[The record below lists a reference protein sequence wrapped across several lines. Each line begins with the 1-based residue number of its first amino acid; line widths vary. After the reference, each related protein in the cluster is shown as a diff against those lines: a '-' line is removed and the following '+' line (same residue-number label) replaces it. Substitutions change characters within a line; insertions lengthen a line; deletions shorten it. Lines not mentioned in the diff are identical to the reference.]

1 MHFYA
6 VVALS
11 AFLLFLVQPLIAKQI
26 LPWFGGSSA
35 VWTTCMLFFQA
46 ALLLGYAYS
55 DVTPRALGTKR
66 QPVLHIVV
74 AVLALLVLPILA
86 PESWKP
92 VGGEEPISRILL
104 LLTVTIGLPYVLLST
119 TSPLIQSY
127 FARLHPGSDPYR
139 LFALSNAASL
149 MALVAYPLVIE
160 PFVGTRTQAIGW
172 SGLFAVFV
180 LLLVSLAWR
189 VSRAEAL
196 PPLPSWERGGA
207 EGSAAMVDTS
217 RSTPHPGL
225 YEGQA
230 LPALPQGERGPTHGD
245 ADAAIAVPTQL
256 RWIAL
261 SAAGSMLLLAVSNH
275 ITQNVASVPL
285 LWILP
290 LTLYLLTFILT
301 FDGNG
306 WYKRH
311 IFAGPFFVMVI
322 GMCFLLVDKDFQFD
336 LVIQT
341 SVFCVGLFVVCM
353 VCHGE
358 LVLSKPGT
366 HNLTR
371 FYLLVSIGGALG
383 ALVVSAGAPLLF
395 STYVETPLAL
405 LVAALLFVPV
415 AQATHPFLQWV
426 AVALAIGVV
435 GTGAWFVKQEH
446 NNALEVS
453 RNFYGVLKVKSYDD
467 PKNDDY
473 LVRLVHG
480 AILHGEQYPSE
491 KWRLLPTTYY
501 TPTSGFGRAV
511 NLQRE
516 TSPKTNN
523 TQRIGMIGLG
533 VGTVAAYCREGDI
546 CRIYEIN
553 AEVERLARKHFT
565 YLADSKG
572 KVSVIL
578 GDARLSLEREAG
590 NLFNVLAIDAFSGD
604 SIPMHLITQEAV
616 HAFMGQVSGN
626 GILAYHVSNR
636 FLNLPPV
643 LAEIAAKEKLA
654 GVVVEDPA
662 QKDNTLHSS
671 STWVLLARNAD
682 ALKGIGEAGVPLA
695 KTEGAPLWTDDFNN
709 LWSVVKWNR

>member
-35 VWTTCMLFFQA
+35 VWTTCMLFFQG

-55 DVTPRALGTKR
+55 DVSPRALGPSR
-66 QPVLHIVV
+66 QPKLHI
-74 AVLALLVLPILA
+74 VLALLALVVLPIIA

-92 VGGEEPISRILL
+92 AGGEEPISRILML
-104 LLTVTIGLPYVLLST
+104 LAVTIGLPYVLLST

-127 FARLHPGSDPYR
+127 FARLNPGRDPYR

-149 MALVAYPLVIE
+149 IALVAYPVIIE
-160 PFVGTRTQAIGW
+160 PFVGTRMQAIGW
-172 SGLFAVFV
+172 SVLFAVFV
-180 LLLVSLAWR
+180 LLVASLAWR
-189 VSRAEAL
+189 ASRIDDEFAGEREVVDAE
-196 PPLPSWERGGA
+196 PLPI
-207 EGSAAMVDTS
+207 GS
-217 RSTPHPGL
+217 
-225 YEGQA
+225 
-230 LPALPQGERGPTHGD
+230 
-245 ADAAIAVPTQL
+245 QL
-256 RWIAL
+256 RWIAF

-285 LWILP
+285 LWLLP

-301 FDGNG
+301 FDGTG

-311 IFAGPFFVMVI
+311 LYAGPFFVMVI

-336 LVIQT
+336 LVVQT

-353 VCHGE
+353 MCHGE
-358 LVLSKPGT
+358 LVLSKPAPQ
-366 HNLTR
+366 HLTR

-383 ALVVSAGAPLLF
+383 ALMVSVVAPLVF
-395 STYVETPLAL
+395 STHLETAFAL
-405 LVAALLFVPV
+405 LVAALLFIPV
-415 AQATHPFLQWV
+415 AQAAHPFLQWL
-426 AVALAIGVV
+426 AVLLAIGVV
-435 GTGAWFVKQEH
+435 GTGAWFVKLEH
-446 NNALEVS
+446 NNAIEVT

-467 PKNDDY
+467 IGSENY
-473 LVRLVHG
+473 LLRLVHG
-480 AILHGEQYPSE
+480 AILHGEQYPHE
-491 KWRLLPTTYY
+491 KWRYQPTTYY

-511 NLQRE
+511 NAQRE
-516 TSPKTNN
+516 MAPRTNN
-523 TQRIGMIGLG
+523 KQRVGMIGLG
-533 VGTVAAYCREGDI
+533 VGTVGAYCREGDI

-553 AEVERLARKHFT
+553 ADVERLARKHFT
-565 YLADSKG
+565 YLADSKA
-572 KVSVIL
+572 KPDVII
-578 GDARLSLEREAG
+578 GDARLSLEREAS
-590 NLFNVLAIDAFSGD
+590 NQFNVLAVDAFSGD
-604 SIPMHLITQEAV
+604 SIPMHLITREAV
-616 HAFMGQVSGN
+616 RGFMGHVASS

-643 LAEIAAKEKLA
+643 IAEIADREKLV

-682 ALKGIGEAGVPLA
+682 ALKGIGAAGTPLERTA
-695 KTEGAPLWTDDFNN
+695 GAPLWTDDFNN
-709 LWSVVKWNR
+709 LLSVIKWKY

>member
-35 VWTTCMLFFQA
+35 VWTTCMLFFQG

-55 DVTPRALGTKR
+55 DVTPRALGAKR

-74 AVLALLVLPILA
+74 ALLALWVLPIFA

-92 VGGEEPISRILL
+92 VGGEEPISRILML
-104 LLTVTIGLPYVLLST
+104 LAVTIGLPYVLLST

-149 MALVAYPLVIE
+149 IALVAYPLAIE
-160 PFVGTRTQAIGW
+160 PFVGTRMQAIGW
-172 SGLFAVFV
+172 SVLFALFV

-189 VSRAEAL
+189 VSRTEA
-196 PPLPSWERGGA
+196 S
-207 EGSAAMVDTS
+207 
-217 RSTPHPGL
+217 
-225 YEGQA
+225 
-230 LPALPQGERGPTHGD
+230 PAVAQGDRPKDVVH
-245 ADAAIAVPTQL
+245 ANDAAKLNLSVQL

-301 FDGNG
+301 FDGTG

-358 LVLSKPGT
+358 LVLSKPAPQT
-366 HNLTR
+366 LTR

-383 ALVVSAGAPLLF
+383 ALVVSVGAPLLF

-405 LVAALLFVPV
+405 MVAALLFVPV
-415 AQATHPFLQWV
+415 AQAAHPFLQWV
-426 AVALAIGVV
+426 AVALVIGIV

-446 NNALEVS
+446 NNALEVT
-453 RNFYGVLKVKSYDD
+453 RNFYGVLKVKSYDE
-467 PKNDDY
+467 PKNEDY

-480 AILHGEQYPSE
+480 AILHGEQYRND
-491 KWRLLPTTYY
+491 KWKLQPTTYY
-501 TPTSGFGRAV
+501 TPSSGFGRAV
-511 NLQRE
+511 NSQRE
-516 TSPKTNN
+516 ISPKTNN

-572 KVSVIL
+572 KNSVIL
-578 GDARLSLEREAG
+578 GDARLSLEREAS
-590 NLFNVLAIDAFSGD
+590 NQFNVLAVDAFSGD

-616 HAFMGQVSGN
+616 RAFMGHVAGN

-643 LAEIAAKEKLA
+643 LAEIAEKEKLV

-671 STWVLLARNAD
+671 STWVLLARNAE
-682 ALKGIGEAGVPLA
+682 ALKGIGEAGTLLA
-695 KTEGAPLWTDDFNN
+695 RVEAAPLWTDDFNN
-709 LWSVVKWNR
+709 LLSVIKWKH

>member
-35 VWTTCMLFFQA
+35 VWTTCMLFFQG

-55 DVTPRALGTKR
+55 DVTPRALGTRR
-66 QPVLHIVV
+66 QPVLHMVV
-74 AVLALLVLPILA
+74 ALLALLVLPILA

-104 LLTVTIGLPYVLLST
+104 LLAVTIGLPYVLLST

-149 MALVAYPLVIE
+149 IALVAYPLVIE
-160 PFVGTRTQAIGW
+160 PFVGTRMQAMGW
-172 SGLFAVFV
+172 SVLFAVFV

-189 VSRAEAL
+189 VSRT
-196 PPLPSWERGGA
+196 GA
-207 EGSAAMVDTS
+207 QRATGDLSTITS
-217 RSTPHPGL
+217 PPGL
-225 YEGQA
+225 HEGRA
-230 LPALPQGERGPTHGD
+230 LPALPQGQKGAVGD
-245 ADAAIAVPTQL
+245 LATVAAKLDAVTQL

-301 FDGNG
+301 FDGTG

-311 IFAGPFFVMVI
+311 IFAGPFFVTVI

-358 LVLSKPGT
+358 LVLSKPT
-366 HNLTR
+366 PQNLTR

-383 ALVVSAGAPLLF
+383 ALVVSVGAPLLF

-453 RNFYGVLKVKSYDD
+453 RNFYGVLKVKSYDE
-467 PKNDDY
+467 PKNEDY

-480 AILHGEQYPSE
+480 AILHGEQYPNE
-491 KWRLLPTTYY
+491 KWKLQPTTYY

-565 YLADSKG
+565 YLSDSKG
-572 KVSVIL
+572 KVSIIL
-578 GDARLSLEREAG
+578 GDARLSLEREAS
-590 NLFNVLAIDAFSGD
+590 NQFNVLAVDAFSGD

-616 HAFMGQVSGN
+616 RAFMAQTSSN

-643 LAEIAAKEKLA
+643 LAEIAEKEKLA

-671 STWVLLARNAD
+671 STWVLLAKNTD
-682 ALKGIGEAGVPLA
+682 VLKGIGEAGIALA
-695 KTEGAPLWTDDFNN
+695 ISDGAPLWTDDFNN
-709 LWSVVKWNR
+709 LWSVLKWKH

>member
-35 VWTTCMLFFQA
+35 VWTTCMLFFQG

-55 DVTPRALGTKR
+55 DVTPRALGARR

-74 AVLALLVLPILA
+74 ALLALLVLPIIA

-92 VGGEEPISRILL
+92 VGGEEPISRILML
-104 LLTVTIGLPYVLLST
+104 LAVTIGLPYVLLST

-149 MALVAYPLVIE
+149 IALVAYPLVIE
-160 PFVGTRTQAIGW
+160 PFVGTRMQAIGW
-172 SGLFAVFV
+172 SVLFAVFV
-180 LLLVSLAWR
+180 LLLVTLAWR
-189 VSRAEAL
+189 VS
-196 PPLPSWERGGA
+196 
-207 EGSAAMVDTS
+207 
-217 RSTPHPGL
+217 
-225 YEGQA
+225 QA
-230 LPALPQGERGPTHGD
+230 
-245 ADAAIAVPTQL
+245 AVPSSAVDATTSTAHLTPLAQVEGTLKVDHARIETTLGMATQL

-301 FDGNG
+301 FDGTG

-358 LVLSKPGT
+358 LVLSKPAPQ
-366 HNLTR
+366 NLTR

-383 ALVVSAGAPLLF
+383 ALVVSVGAPLLF

-405 LVAALLFVPV
+405 LLAALLFVPV
-415 AQATHPFLQWV
+415 AQAAHPFLQWV

-446 NNALEVS
+446 NNALEVT
-453 RNFYGVLKVKSYDD
+453 RNFYGVLKVKSYDQ
-467 PKNDDY
+467 PGSEDY

-480 AILHGEQYPSE
+480 AILHGEQYPND
-491 KWRLLPTTYY
+491 KWKLQPTTYY

-516 TSPKTNN
+516 VAPKTNN

-572 KVSVIL
+572 KVSVVL
-578 GDARLSLEREAG
+578 GDARLSLERESS
-590 NLFNVLAIDAFSGD
+590 NQFNVLAVDAFSGD

-616 HAFMGQVSGN
+616 RAFMAQVAGN

-643 LAEIAAKEKLA
+643 LAEIAEKEKLA

-671 STWVLLARNAD
+671 STWVLLAKNAE
-682 ALKGIGEAGVPLA
+682 ALRGIGEAGTPLA
-695 KTEGAPLWTDDFNN
+695 RADGAPLWTDDFNN
-709 LWSVVKWNR
+709 LLSVIKWKH

>member
-35 VWTTCMLFFQA
+35 VWTTCMLFFQG

-55 DVTPRALGTKR
+55 DVSPRALGPRR
-66 QPVLHIVV
+66 QPKLHSVF
-74 AVLALLVLPILA
+74 ALLALVVLPVIA

-92 VGGEEPISRILL
+92 VGGEEPISRILML
-104 LLTVTIGLPYVLLST
+104 LAVTIGLPYVLLST

-127 FARLHPGSDPYR
+127 FARLNPGRDPYR

-149 MALVAYPLVIE
+149 IALVAYPLVIE
-160 PFVGTRTQAIGW
+160 PFVGTRMQAMGW
-172 SGLFAVFV
+172 SMLFAVFV
-180 LLLVSLAWR
+180 LLVITLAWR
-189 VSRAEAL
+189 VSRVPAEL
-196 PPLPSWERGGA
+196 LVERDIGA
-207 EGSAAMVDTS
+207 
-217 RSTPHPGL
+217 
-225 YEGQA
+225 
-230 LPALPQGERGPTHGD
+230 
-245 ADAAIAVPTQL
+245 AVPLRATSQL
-256 RWIAL
+256 RWIAF

-285 LWILP
+285 LWLLP

-301 FDGNG
+301 FDGTG
-306 WYKRH
+306 WYQRRL
-311 IFAGPFFVMVI
+311 FAGPFFVLVI
-322 GMCFLLVDKDFQFD
+322 AMCFLLIDKDFQFD
-336 LVIQT
+336 LIVQT

-353 VCHGE
+353 MCHGE
-358 LVLSKPGT
+358 LVLSKPAPA
-366 HNLTR
+366 HLTR

-383 ALVVSAGAPLLF
+383 ALMVSVVAPLLF
-395 STYVETPLAL
+395 STYLETAVAL

-415 AQATHPFLQWV
+415 AHAAHPFLQWL
-426 AVALAIGVV
+426 AVLLAIGVV

-446 NNALEVS
+446 NNAIEVT
-453 RNFYGVLKVKSYDD
+453 RNFYGVLKIKSYDD
-467 PKNDDY
+467 IGSENY
-473 LVRLVHG
+473 LLRLVHG
-480 AILHGEQYPSE
+480 AILHGEQYPHE
-491 KWRLLPTTYY
+491 KWRYQPTTYY

-511 NLQRE
+511 NAQRE
-516 TSPKTNN
+516 MAPQTNN
-523 TQRIGMIGLG
+523 KQRIGMIGLG
-533 VGTVAAYCREGDI
+533 VGTVAAYCRDGDI

-565 YLADSKG
+565 YLADSK
-572 KVSVIL
+572 STPEVII

-590 NLFNVLAIDAFSGD
+590 NQFNVLAVDAFSGD

-616 HAFMGQVSGN
+616 RGFMGHVASN

-643 LAEIAAKEKLA
+643 LAEIADREKLI

-662 QKDNTLHSS
+662 QKDNVLHSS
-671 STWVLLARNAD
+671 STWVLLARNTD
-682 ALKGIGEAGVPLA
+682 ALKGVGEAGTTLQRTA
-695 KTEGAPLWTDDFNN
+695 GAPLWTDDFNN
-709 LWSVVKWNR
+709 LMSVVKWRH

>member
-35 VWTTCMLFFQA
+35 VWTTCMLFFQG

-55 DVTPRALGTKR
+55 DVTPRALGAKR
-66 QPVLHIVV
+66 QPMLHIVV
-74 AVLALLVLPILA
+74 ALLALLVLPILA

-92 VGGEEPISRILL
+92 VGGEEPISRILIL
-104 LLTVTIGLPYVLLST
+104 LAVTIGLPYVLLST
-119 TSPLIQSY
+119 TSPLLQSY
-127 FARLHPGSDPYR
+127 FSRLHPGSDPYR

-172 SGLFAVFV
+172 SVLFAVFV

-189 VSRAEAL
+189 VSRTEAL
-196 PPLPSWERGGA
+196 PLRPSS
-207 EGSAAMVDTS
+207 EGELLEARTAMVNTPTF
-217 RSTPHPGL
+217 TPHPMPYG
-225 YEGQA
+225 GQA
-230 LPALPQGERGPTHGD
+230 LPALPQVERGLTQGD
-245 ADAAIAVPTQL
+245 TDAAIAVPTQL

-301 FDGNG
+301 FDGTG
-306 WYKRH
+306 WYKRR
-311 IFAGPFFVMVI
+311 IFAGPFMVMVI
-322 GMCFLLVDKDFQFD
+322 GMCFLLVEKDFQFD

-358 LVLSKPGT
+358 LVLSKPAP

-415 AQATHPFLQWV
+415 AQATHPFLRWG
-426 AVALAIGVV
+426 AVALTIGVV
-435 GTGAWFVKQEH
+435 GAGAWFVKQEH

-516 TSPKTNN
+516 SSPKTNN
-523 TQRIGMIGLG
+523 RQRIGMIGLG

-578 GDARLSLEREAG
+578 GDARLSLEREAS
-590 NLFNVLAIDAFSGD
+590 NQFNVLAVDAFSGD

-616 HAFMGQVSGN
+616 RSFMGQVSGN
-626 GILAYHVSNR
+626 GALAYHVSNR
-636 FLNLPPV
+636 FLNLVPV
-643 LAEIAAKEKLA
+643 LAEIAANEKLA

-662 QKDNTLHSS
+662 QKDNSLHSS
-671 STWVLLARNAD
+671 STWVLLARNGE
-682 ALKGIGEAGVPLA
+682 ALKGIGVAGLPLERTA
-695 KTEGAPLWTDDFNN
+695 GAPLWTDDFNN
-709 LWSVVKWNR
+709 LWSVVKWKH

>member
-35 VWTTCMLFFQA
+35 VWTTCMLFFQG

-55 DVTPRALGTKR
+55 DASPRALGPRR
-66 QPVLHIVV
+66 QPKLHI
-74 AVLALLVLPILA
+74 VLALLALAVLPIIA

-92 VGGEEPISRILL
+92 AGGEEPISRILL
-104 LLTVTIGLPYVLLST
+104 LLAVTIGLPYVLLST

-127 FARLHPGSDPYR
+127 FARLNPGRDPYR
-139 LFALSNAASL
+139 LFALSNTASL
-149 MALVAYPLVIE
+149 IALVAYPVAIE
-160 PFVGTRTQAIGW
+160 PFVGTRMQAVTW
-172 SGLFAVFV
+172 SALFAVFV
-180 LLLVSLAWR
+180 LLVASLAWR
-189 VSRAEAL
+189 VSRASVVNVELPEAHEVVNAQ
-196 PPLPSWERGGA
+196 PLPAS
-207 EGSAAMVDTS
+207 S
-217 RSTPHPGL
+217 
-225 YEGQA
+225 
-230 LPALPQGERGPTHGD
+230 
-245 ADAAIAVPTQL
+245 QL
-256 RWIAL
+256 RWIAF

-285 LWILP
+285 LWLLP

-301 FDGNG
+301 FDGTG
-306 WYKRH
+306 WYQRRYY
-311 IFAGPFFVMVI
+311 AGPFFVLVI

-336 LVIQT
+336 LIVQT

-353 VCHGE
+353 MCHGE
-358 LVLSKPGT
+358 LVLSKPAPQ
-366 HNLTR
+366 HLTR

-383 ALVVSAGAPLLF
+383 ALVVSVVAPLLF
-395 STYVETPLAL
+395 STYLETAVAL
-405 LVAALLFVPV
+405 LVAALLFIPV
-415 AQATHPFLQWV
+415 AQATHPFLQWL
-426 AVALAIGVV
+426 AVLLAIGVV

-446 NNALEVS
+446 NNAIEVT

-467 PKNDDY
+467 VGSENY
-473 LVRLVHG
+473 LLRLVHG
-480 AILHGEQYPSE
+480 AILHGEQYPHE
-491 KWRLLPTTYY
+491 KWRYQPTTYY

-511 NLQRE
+511 NAQRE
-516 TSPKTNN
+516 MAPETHRK
-523 TQRIGMIGLG
+523 QRIGMIGLG
-533 VGTVAAYCREGDI
+533 VGTVGAYCRDGDV

-565 YLADSKG
+565 YLADSKANPQ
-572 KVSVIL
+572 VII

-590 NLFNVLAIDAFSGD
+590 NHFNVLAVDAFSGD

-616 HAFMGQVSGN
+616 RGFMGHVAGN

-643 LAEIAAKEKLA
+643 LAEIADRERLV

-671 STWVLLARNAD
+671 STWVLLARNAA
-682 ALKGIGEAGVPLA
+682 ALKGIVEAGTALERTA
-695 KTEGAPLWTDDFNN
+695 GAPLWTDDFNN
-709 LWSVVKWNR
+709 LLSVVK

>member
-35 VWTTCMLFFQA
+35 VWTTCMLFFQG

-55 DVTPRALGTKR
+55 DVTPRMLGTKR
-66 QPVLHIVV
+66 QPLLHILV

-104 LLTVTIGLPYVLLST
+104 LLAVTIGLPYVLLST

-127 FARLHPGSDPYR
+127 FARLHPRSDPYR

-149 MALVAYPLVIE
+149 LALVAYPLAIE
-160 PFVGTRTQAIGW
+160 PFVGTRMQAIGW
-172 SGLFAVFV
+172 SALFAVFV

-189 VSRAEAL
+189 VSRAEVQSNLAL
-196 PPLPSWERGGA
+196 TPN
-207 EGSAAMVDTS
+207 
-217 RSTPHPGL
+217 PHPHPHP
-225 YEGQA
+225 QA
-230 LPALPQGERGPTHGD
+230 DRALNSDYVAVHAELD
-245 ADAAIAVPTQL
+245 ARTQL

-301 FDGNG
+301 FDGTG
-306 WYKRH
+306 WYKRPV
-311 IFAGPFFVMVI
+311 FAGPFFVMVI
-322 GMCFLLVDKDFQFD
+322 GMCYLLVEKDFQFD

-341 SVFCVGLFVVCM
+341 TVFCVGLFVVCM

-358 LVLSKPGT
+358 LVLAKPAPQ
-366 HNLTR
+366 NLTR

-383 ALVVSAGAPLLF
+383 ALVVSVAAPLLF

-426 AVALAIGVV
+426 AVALAISVV

-446 NNALEVS
+446 NNAVEVT
-453 RNFYGVLKVKSYDD
+453 RNFYGVLKVKSYDE
-467 PKNDDY
+467 PKNEDY

-480 AILHGEQYPSE
+480 AILHGEQYPNE
-491 KWRLLPTTYY
+491 KWRRLPTTYY

-511 NLQRE
+511 NLQRLV
-516 TSPKTNN
+516 SPVTNN

-533 VGTVAAYCREGDI
+533 VGTVAAYCREGDL

-565 YLADSKG
+565 YLADSQA

-578 GDARLSLEREAG
+578 GDARLSLEREAA
-590 NLFNVLAIDAFSGD
+590 NQFNVLAVDAFSGD

-616 HAFMGQVSGN
+616 RAFMGQVSGN
-626 GILAYHVSNR
+626 GILAYHISNR
-636 FLNLPPV
+636 FLNLGPV
-643 LAEIAAKEKLA
+643 LAEIAAQEKLV

-671 STWVLLARNAD
+671 STWVLLARNAE
-682 ALKGIGEAGVPLA
+682 ALKGMGESGVPLER
-695 KTEGAPLWTDDFNN
+695 TVGAPLWTDDFNN
-709 LWSVVKWNR
+709 LWSVIKWRH

>member
-35 VWTTCMLFFQA
+35 VWTTCMLFFQG
-46 ALLLGYAYS
+46 ALLLGYTYA
-55 DVTPRALGTKR
+55 DVAPRNLGPKR
-66 QPVLHIVV
+66 QPQLHIVV
-74 AVLALLVLPILA
+74 AVIGLLTLPILA

-92 VGGEEPISRILL
+92 AGGEEPISRILL
-104 LLTVTIGLPYVLLST
+104 LLSVTIGLPYVLLST

-127 FARLHPGSDPYR
+127 FARLRPGQDPYR

-149 MALVAYPLVIE
+149 AALVAYPVAIE
-160 PFVGTRTQAIGW
+160 PYVGTRMQAWGW
-172 SGLFAVFV
+172 STLFGLFV
-180 LLLVSLAWR
+180 LLLGALAWR
-189 VSRAEAL
+189 VSRAQSPAGESVAVAGSTGEAN
-196 PPLPSWERGGA
+196 SI
-207 EGSAAMVDTS
+207 GS
-217 RSTPHPGL
+217 PEL
-225 YEGQA
+225 K
-230 LPALPQGERGPTHGD
+230 
-245 ADAAIAVPTQL
+245 TQL

-301 FDGNG
+301 FDGTG
-306 WYKRH
+306 WYKRAGY
-311 IFAGPFFVMVI
+311 AGPFLVLVS
-322 GMCFLLVDKDFQFD
+322 GMCFLLLNKDFQFD
-336 LVIQT
+336 LVVQT

-358 LVLSKPGT
+358 LVLAKPAPQ
-366 HNLTR
+366 HLTR

-383 ALVVSAGAPLLF
+383 ALVVSVLAPLLF
-395 STYVETPLAL
+395 ATYVETALAL
-405 LVAALLFVPV
+405 LVAALLFVPI
-415 AQATHPFLQWV
+415 AQAAHPFLQWV

-435 GTGAWFVKQEH
+435 GTAGWYVREEH
-446 NNALEVS
+446 KNAVEVT
-453 RNFYGVLKVKSYDD
+453 RNFYGVLKVKSYNEPGSDG
-467 PKNDDY
+467 Y

-480 AILHGEQYPSE
+480 AILHGEQYPHE
-491 KWRLLPTTYY
+491 KWRREPTTYY

-516 TSPKTNN
+516 NAPLTLN

-533 VGTVAAYCREGDI
+533 VGTVAAWCRAGDV

-572 KVSVIL
+572 KVDVVL
-578 GDARLSLEREAG
+578 GDARLSLEREAS
-590 NLFNVLAIDAFSGD
+590 NQFTVLAVDAFSGD

-616 HAFMGQVSGN
+616 RVFMNQVSSG
-626 GILAYHVSNR
+626 GIVAYHVSNR
-636 FLNLPPV
+636 FLDLPPV
-643 LAEIAAKEKLA
+643 LAEIAAKENLA
-654 GVVVEDPA
+654 GVVIEDPA
-662 QKDNTLHSS
+662 QTDNALHSS

-682 ALKGIGEAGVPLA
+682 TLKGIGDAGKPLQRSS
-695 KTEGAPLWTDDFNN
+695 GAPLWTDDFNN
-709 LWSVVKWNR
+709 LLSVVKWKH

>member
-35 VWTTCMLFFQA
+35 VWTTCMLFFQG

-55 DVTPRALGTKR
+55 DVTPRTLGTKR
-66 QPVLHIVV
+66 QPLLHIVV
-74 AVLALLVLPILA
+74 ALLALLVLPILA

-104 LLTVTIGLPYVLLST
+104 LLAVTIGLPYVLLST

-149 MALVAYPLVIE
+149 IALVAYPMVIE
-160 PFVGTRTQAIGW
+160 PFVGTRMQAIGW
-172 SGLFAVFV
+172 SALFAVFV
-180 LLLVSLAWR
+180 LLLIGLAWR
-189 VSRAEAL
+189 VSRA
-196 PPLPSWERGGA
+196 
-207 EGSAAMVDTS
+207 SAVLACPQTQS
-217 RSTPHPGL
+217 KLTL
-225 YEGQA
+225 AQA
-230 LPALPQGERGPTHGD
+230 LDTTEP
-245 ADAAIAVPTQL
+245 AIAVPTQL
-256 RWIAL
+256 RWTAL

-290 LTLYLLTFILT
+290 LTLYLLTFIVT
-301 FDGNG
+301 FDGTG
-306 WYKRH
+306 WYKRRV
-311 IFAGPFFVMVI
+311 FAAPFFVIVM
-322 GMCFLLVDKDFQFD
+322 GMCYLLVAKDFQFD

-341 SVFCVGLFVVCM
+341 SVFCIGLFVVCM
-353 VCHGE
+353 VSHGE
-358 LVLSKPGT
+358 LVLAKPAPQS
-366 HNLTR
+366 LTR

-383 ALVVSAGAPLLF
+383 ALIVSVGAPLLF

-405 LVAALLFVPV
+405 LVAALLFVPI
-415 AQATHPFLQWV
+415 AEATHPLLKWV
-426 AVALAIGVV
+426 AVALTIGVV

-446 NNALEVS
+446 DNAVEVT

-467 PKNDDY
+467 PKSEDH

-480 AILHGEQYPSE
+480 AILHGEQYPSD
-491 KWRLLPTTYY
+491 KWKLQPTTYY

-511 NLQRE
+511 NLERE
-516 TSPKTNN
+516 LSPKTNN

-553 AEVERLARKHFT
+553 AEVERLARKRFT

-578 GDARLSLEREAG
+578 GDARLSLEREA
-590 NLFNVLAIDAFSGD
+590 NNQFNVLAVDAFSGD

-616 HAFMGQVSGN
+616 RAFMGQVASN

-643 LAEIAAKEKLA
+643 LAEIAAKEQLV
-654 GVVVEDPA
+654 GTVVDDPA

-671 STWVLLARNAD
+671 STWVLLARNAET
-682 ALKGIGEAGVPLA
+682 LKGIGDAGTPLA
-695 KTEGAPLWTDDFNN
+695 RVAGAPLWTDDFNN
-709 LWSVVKWNR
+709 LLSVIKWKH

>member
-35 VWTTCMLFFQA
+35 VWTTCMLFFQG

-55 DVTPRALGTKR
+55 DVSPRALGQRR
-66 QPVLHIVV
+66 QPKLHIGL
-74 AVLALLVLPILA
+74 ALLALLVLPIIA

-92 VGGEEPISRILL
+92 AGGEEPISRILML
-104 LLTVTIGLPYVLLST
+104 LAVTIGLPYVLLST

-127 FARLHPGSDPYR
+127 FARLNPGRDPYR

-149 MALVAYPLVIE
+149 IALVAYPVVIE
-160 PFVGTRTQAIGW
+160 PFVGTRMQAIGW
-172 SGLFAVFV
+172 SVLFAVFV
-180 LLLVSLAWR
+180 LLVASLAWR
-189 VSRAEAL
+189 VSRASVVEADL
-196 PPLPSWERGGA
+196 SSSHEVPGAEPLPIVS
-207 EGSAAMVDTS
+207 
-217 RSTPHPGL
+217 
-225 YEGQA
+225 
-230 LPALPQGERGPTHGD
+230 
-245 ADAAIAVPTQL
+245 QL
-256 RWIAL
+256 LWIAF

-285 LWILP
+285 LWLLP

-301 FDGNG
+301 FDGTG

-311 IFAGPFFVMVI
+311 LYAGPFFVMVI
-322 GMCFLLVDKDFQFD
+322 GMCFLLIDKDFQFD
-336 LVIQT
+336 LIVQT

-353 VCHGE
+353 MCHGE
-358 LVLSKPGT
+358 LVLSKPAPQ
-366 HNLTR
+366 HLTR
-371 FYLLVSIGGALG
+371 FYLLISIGGALG
-383 ALVVSAGAPLLF
+383 ALVVSVVAPLLF
-395 STYVETPLAL
+395 STYLETAVAL
-405 LVAALLFVPV
+405 LVAALLFIPV
-415 AQATHPFLQWV
+415 AQAAHPLLQWL

-446 NNALEVS
+446 NNAIEVT

-467 PKNDDY
+467 VGSENY
-473 LVRLVHG
+473 LLRLVHG
-480 AILHGEQYPSE
+480 AILHGEQYPHE
-491 KWRLLPTTYY
+491 KWRYQPTTYY

-511 NLQRE
+511 NAERE
-516 TSPKTNN
+516 MAPQSNN
-523 TQRIGMIGLG
+523 KQRIGMIGLG
-533 VGTVAAYCREGDI
+533 VGTVGAYCREGDI

-565 YLADSKG
+565 YLADSKA
-572 KVSVIL
+572 KPDVII
-578 GDARLSLEREAG
+578 GDARLSLEREA
-590 NLFNVLAIDAFSGD
+590 NNQFNVLAVDAFSGD

-616 HAFMGQVSGN
+616 RGFMGHVASN

-643 LAEIAAKEKLA
+643 LAEIADREKLV
-654 GVVVEDPA
+654 GVVVDDPA

-682 ALKGIGEAGVPLA
+682 ALKGIGEAGTKLEQTA
-695 KTEGAPLWTDDFNN
+695 GAPLWTDDFNN
-709 LWSVVKWNR
+709 LLSVVKWKH

>member
-35 VWTTCMLFFQA
+35 VWTTCMLFFQG

-55 DVTPRALGTKR
+55 DVSPRALGPRR
-66 QPVLHIVV
+66 QPKLHIGL
-74 AVLALLVLPILA
+74 ALLALLVLPIIA

-92 VGGEEPISRILL
+92 AGGEEPISRILML
-104 LLTVTIGLPYVLLST
+104 LAVTIGLPYVLLST

-127 FARLHPGSDPYR
+127 FARLNPGLDPYR

-149 MALVAYPLVIE
+149 IALVAYPVVIE
-160 PFVGTRTQAIGW
+160 PFVGTRMQAISW
-172 SGLFAVFV
+172 SILFAVFV
-180 LLLVSLAWR
+180 LLVATLAWR
-189 VSRAEAL
+189 VGRVGRVDADVSGQAEVVAVE
-196 PPLPSWERGGA
+196 PLPIVS
-207 EGSAAMVDTS
+207 
-217 RSTPHPGL
+217 
-225 YEGQA
+225 
-230 LPALPQGERGPTHGD
+230 
-245 ADAAIAVPTQL
+245 QL
-256 RWIAL
+256 RWIAF

-285 LWILP
+285 LWLLP

-301 FDGNG
+301 FDGTG

-311 IFAGPFFVMVI
+311 LYAGPFFVMVI
-322 GMCFLLVDKDFQFD
+322 GMCFLLIDKDFQFD
-336 LVIQT
+336 LIVQT

-353 VCHGE
+353 MCHGE
-358 LVLSKPGT
+358 LVLSKPAPQ
-366 HNLTR
+366 HLTR

-383 ALVVSAGAPLLF
+383 ALVVSVVAPLLF
-395 STYVETPLAL
+395 STYLETAVAL
-405 LVAALLFVPV
+405 LVAALLFIPV
-415 AQATHPFLQWV
+415 AQAAHPLLQWL
-426 AVALAIGVV
+426 AVLLAIGVV

-446 NNALEVS
+446 NNAIEVT

-467 PKNDDY
+467 VGSENY
-473 LVRLVHG
+473 LLRLVHG
-480 AILHGEQYPSE
+480 AILHGEQYPHE
-491 KWRLLPTTYY
+491 KWRYQPTTYY

-511 NLQRE
+511 NAERE
-516 TSPKTNN
+516 MAPQSNN
-523 TQRIGMIGLG
+523 KQRIGMIGLG
-533 VGTVAAYCREGDI
+533 VGTVGAYCREGDI

-565 YLADSKG
+565 YLADSKA
-572 KVSVIL
+572 KLEVII
-578 GDARLSLEREAG
+578 GDARLSLEREAS
-590 NLFNVLAIDAFSGD
+590 NQFNVLAVDAFSGD

-616 HAFMGQVSGN
+616 RGFMGHVASN

-643 LAEIAAKEKLA
+643 LAEIADREKLV

-682 ALKGIGEAGVPLA
+682 ALKGIGEAGTKLEQTA
-695 KTEGAPLWTDDFNN
+695 GAPLWTDDFNN
-709 LWSVVKWNR
+709 LLSVVKWKH

>member
-35 VWTTCMLFFQA
+35 VWTTCMLFFQG
-46 ALLLGYAYS
+46 ALLLGYAYA
-55 DVTPRALGTKR
+55 DIAPRKLGSKR
-66 QPVLHIVV
+66 QPQLHIVV
-74 AVLALLVLPILA
+74 ALIALLTLPILA

-92 VGGEEPISRILL
+92 AGGEEPISRILL
-104 LLTVTIGLPYVLLST
+104 LLAVTIGLPYVLLST

-127 FARLHPGSDPYR
+127 FARLRPGQDPYR

-149 MALVAYPLVIE
+149 AALVAYPVAIE
-160 PFVGTRTQAIGW
+160 PYVGTRMQAWGW
-172 SGLFAVFV
+172 STLFGLFV
-180 LLLVSLAWR
+180 LLLGALAWR
-189 VSRAEAL
+189 VSRAQSPAGESVAVAGSTGEANSIDSPEL
-196 PPLPSWERGGA
+196 K
-207 EGSAAMVDTS
+207 
-217 RSTPHPGL
+217 
-225 YEGQA
+225 
-230 LPALPQGERGPTHGD
+230 
-245 ADAAIAVPTQL
+245 TQL

-301 FDGNG
+301 FDGTG
-306 WYKRH
+306 WYKRAGY
-311 IFAGPFFVMVI
+311 AGPFLVLVS
-322 GMCFLLVDKDFQFD
+322 GMCFLLLNKDFQFD
-336 LVIQT
+336 LVVQT

-358 LVLSKPGT
+358 LVLAKPAPQ
-366 HNLTR
+366 HLTR

-383 ALVVSAGAPLLF
+383 ALVVSVLAPLLF
-395 STYVETPLAL
+395 ATYVETALAL
-405 LVAALLFVPV
+405 LVAALLFVPI
-415 AQATHPFLQWV
+415 AQAAHPFLQWV

-435 GTGAWFVKQEH
+435 GTAGWYVREEH
-446 NNALEVS
+446 KNAVEVT
-453 RNFYGVLKVKSYDD
+453 RNFYGVLKVKSYDEPGSD
-467 PKNDDY
+467 GY

-480 AILHGEQYPSE
+480 AILHGEQYPHE
-491 KWRLLPTTYY
+491 KWRREPTTYY

-516 TSPKTNN
+516 NAPLTLN

-533 VGTVAAYCREGDI
+533 VGTVAAWCRAGDV

-572 KVSVIL
+572 KVDVIL
-578 GDARLSLEREAG
+578 GDARLSLEREAS
-590 NLFNVLAIDAFSGD
+590 NQFTVLAVDAFSGD

-616 HAFMGQVSGN
+616 RVFMNQVSSG
-626 GILAYHVSNR
+626 GIVAYHVSNR
-636 FLNLPPV
+636 FLDLPPV
-643 LAEIAAKEKLA
+643 LAEIAAKENLA
-654 GVVVEDPA
+654 GVVIEDPA
-662 QKDNTLHSS
+662 QTDNALHSS

-682 ALKGIGEAGVPLA
+682 TLKGIGDAGKPLQRSS
-695 KTEGAPLWTDDFNN
+695 GAPLWTDDFNN
-709 LWSVVKWNR
+709 LLSVVKWKH

>member
-35 VWTTCMLFFQA
+35 VWTTCMLFFQG

-55 DVTPRALGTKR
+55 DVSPRMLGPR
-66 QPVLHIVV
+66 LQPRLHI
-74 AVLALLVLPILA
+74 VLALLALIVLPIIA
-86 PESWKP
+86 PEGWKP
-92 VGGEEPISRILL
+92 VGGEEPISRILML
-104 LLTVTIGLPYVLLST
+104 LAVTIGLPYVLLST

-127 FARLHPGSDPYR
+127 FARLKPGRDPYR

-149 MALVAYPLVIE
+149 IALVAYPMVIE
-160 PFVGTRTQAIGW
+160 PFVGTRMQAMGW

-180 LLLVSLAWR
+180 LLVATLAWR
-189 VSRAEAL
+189 VSRVDAEFAGEREVINAE
-196 PPLPSWERGGA
+196 PLPVLS
-207 EGSAAMVDTS
+207 
-217 RSTPHPGL
+217 
-225 YEGQA
+225 
-230 LPALPQGERGPTHGD
+230 
-245 ADAAIAVPTQL
+245 QL
-256 RWIAL
+256 RWIAF

-285 LWILP
+285 LWLLP

-301 FDGNG
+301 FDGTG
-306 WYKRH
+306 WYQRKL
-311 IFAGPFFVMVI
+311 FAGPFFVLVI
-322 GMCFLLVDKDFQFD
+322 GMCFLLIDKDFQFD
-336 LVIQT
+336 LIVQT

-353 VCHGE
+353 MCHGE
-358 LVLSKPGT
+358 LVLSKPAPA
-366 HNLTR
+366 HLTR

-383 ALVVSAGAPLLF
+383 ALMVSVVAPLLF
-395 STYVETPLAL
+395 STYLETAVAL
-405 LVAALLFVPV
+405 LFAALLFVPV
-415 AQATHPFLQWV
+415 AQATHLFLQWV
-426 AVALAIGVV
+426 AVLLAIGVV

-446 NNALEVS
+446 NNAIDVT

-467 PKNDDY
+467 VGSENY
-473 LVRLVHG
+473 LLRLVHG
-480 AILHGEQYPSE
+480 AILHGEQYPHE
-491 KWRLLPTTYY
+491 KWRYQPTTYY

-511 NLQRE
+511 NAERDMA
-516 TSPKTNN
+516 PVTNSK
-523 TQRIGMIGLG
+523 QRIGMIGLG

-565 YLADSKG
+565 YLADSKANPL
-572 KVSVIL
+572 VII
-578 GDARLSLEREAG
+578 GDARLSLEREAS
-590 NLFNVLAIDAFSGD
+590 NQFNVLAVDAFSGD

-616 HAFMGQVSGN
+616 RGFMGHVASN

-643 LAEIAAKEKLA
+643 LAEIADREQLV

-671 STWVLLARNAD
+671 STWVLLARNGE
-682 ALKGIGEAGVPLA
+682 ALKGIGEAGTPLTRTA
-695 KTEGAPLWTDDFNN
+695 GAPLWTDDFNN
-709 LWSVVKWNR
+709 LLSVVKWKH

>member
-35 VWTTCMLFFQA
+35 VWTTCMLFFQG
-46 ALLLGYAYS
+46 ALLLGYAYADAS
-55 DVTPRALGTKR
+55 PRALGPRR
-66 QPVLHIVV
+66 QPRLHIL
-74 AVLALLVLPILA
+74 LALLALVMLPIIT

-92 VGGEEPISRILL
+92 VGGEEPISRILML
-104 LLTVTIGLPYVLLST
+104 LAVTIGLPYVLLST

-127 FARLHPGSDPYR
+127 FARLNPGRDPYR

-149 MALVAYPLVIE
+149 IALVSYPVAIE
-160 PFVGTRTQAIGW
+160 PFVGTRMQAIGW
-172 SGLFAVFV
+172 SVMFALFV
-180 LLLVSLAWR
+180 LLVATLAWR
-189 VSRAEAL
+189 VS
-196 PPLPSWERGGA
+196 G
-207 EGSAAMVDTS
+207 V
-217 RSTPHPGL
+217 
-225 YEGQA
+225 
-230 LPALPQGERGPTHGD
+230 
-245 ADAAIAVPTQL
+245 DAATADETPVLEPEPLALAIQL
-256 RWIAL
+256 RWIAF

-285 LWILP
+285 LWLLP

-301 FDGNG
+301 FDGTG
-306 WYKRH
+306 WYKR
-311 IFAGPFFVMVI
+311 GPYAAAFFGFVI

-336 LVIQT
+336 LIVQT

-353 VCHGE
+353 MCHGE
-358 LVLSKPGT
+358 LVLSKPAPAQ
-366 HNLTR
+366 LTR

-383 ALVVSAGAPLLF
+383 ALVVSVVAPLLF
-395 STYVETPLAL
+395 STYLETAVAL
-405 LVAALLFVPV
+405 LVAAMLFIPV
-415 AQATHPFLQWV
+415 AQATHPFLQWA
-426 AVALAIGVV
+426 AVLLAIGVV

-446 NNALEVS
+446 NNALEVT

-467 PKNDDY
+467 MGSENY
-473 LVRLVHG
+473 LLRLVHG
-480 AILHGEQYPSE
+480 AILHGEQYPHE
-491 KWRLLPTTYY
+491 KWRYQPTTYY

-511 NLQRE
+511 NAQRE
-516 TSPKTNN
+516 MAPLSYSK
-523 TQRIGMIGLG
+523 QRIGMIGLG
-533 VGTVAAYCREGDI
+533 AGTVAAYCRESDV

-565 YLADSKG
+565 YLADSKA
-572 KVSVIL
+572 KPLVII

-590 NLFNVLAIDAFSGD
+590 NLFNVLAVDAFSGD

-616 HAFMGQVSGN
+616 RAFMAHVASN

-643 LAEIAAKEKLA
+643 LAEIADREKLV
-654 GVVVEDPA
+654 GVVVDDPA

-682 ALKGIGEAGVPLA
+682 ALKAIGDTGTRLERSA
-695 KTEGAPLWTDDFNN
+695 GAPLWTDDFNN
-709 LWSVVKWNR
+709 LWSVIKWKH

>member
-35 VWTTCMLFFQA
+35 VWTTCMLFFQG

-55 DVTPRALGTKR
+55 DVSPRALGPRR
-66 QPVLHIVV
+66 QPKLHI
-74 AVLALLVLPILA
+74 VLALLALVVLPIIA

-92 VGGEEPISRILL
+92 VGGEEPISRILML
-104 LLTVTIGLPYVLLST
+104 LAVTIGLPYVLLST

-127 FARLHPGSDPYR
+127 FARLNPGRDPYR

-149 MALVAYPLVIE
+149 IALVAYPVVIE
-160 PFVGTRTQAIGW
+160 PFVGTRMQAIGW
-172 SGLFAVFV
+172 SVLFAVFV
-180 LLLVSLAWR
+180 LLVASLAWR
-189 VSRAEAL
+189 VSRVNVELPDAQAAVDAE
-196 PPLPSWERGGA
+196 PLPVAS
-207 EGSAAMVDTS
+207 
-217 RSTPHPGL
+217 
-225 YEGQA
+225 
-230 LPALPQGERGPTHGD
+230 
-245 ADAAIAVPTQL
+245 QL
-256 RWIAL
+256 RWIAF

-285 LWILP
+285 LWLLP

-301 FDGNG
+301 FDGTG

-311 IFAGPFFVMVI
+311 LYVGPFFVMVT

-336 LVIQT
+336 LIVQT

-353 VCHGE
+353 MCHGE
-358 LVLSKPGT
+358 LVLSKPAPQ
-366 HNLTR
+366 HLTR

-383 ALVVSAGAPLLF
+383 ALVVSVVAPLLF
-395 STYVETPLAL
+395 STYLETAVAL

-415 AQATHPFLQWV
+415 AQAAHPFLQWI
-426 AVALAIGVV
+426 AVLLAIGVV

-446 NNALEVS
+446 NNAIEVT

-467 PKNDDY
+467 IGSENY
-473 LVRLVHG
+473 LLRLVHG
-480 AILHGEQYPSE
+480 AILHGEQYPHD
-491 KWRLLPTTYY
+491 KWRYQPTTYY

-511 NLQRE
+511 NAERE
-516 TSPKTNN
+516 MAPQTNN
-523 TQRIGMIGLG
+523 KQRIGMIGLG
-533 VGTVAAYCREGDI
+533 VGTVGAYCREGDI

-565 YLADSKG
+565 YLADSKA
-572 KVSVIL
+572 KTDVII
-578 GDARLSLEREAG
+578 GDARLSLEREAS
-590 NLFNVLAIDAFSGD
+590 NQFNVLAVDAFSGD

-616 HAFMGQVSGN
+616 RGFMGHVASN

-643 LAEIAAKEKLA
+643 LAEIADLEKLV

-671 STWVLLARNAD
+671 STWVLLARNTD
-682 ALKGIGEAGVPLA
+682 ALKGIGDAGTPLERTA
-695 KTEGAPLWTDDFNN
+695 GAPLWTDDFNN
-709 LWSVVKWNR
+709 LLSVVKW

>member
-35 VWTTCMLFFQA
+35 VWTTCMLFFQG

-66 QPVLHIVV
+66 QPMLHIAV
-74 AVLALLVLPILA
+74 AFLALLVLPIVA

-92 VGGEEPISRILL
+92 VGGEEPISRILML
-104 LLTVTIGLPYVLLST
+104 LAVTIGLPYVLLST

-149 MALVAYPLVIE
+149 IALVAYPLVIE
-160 PFVGTRTQAIGW
+160 PFVGTRMQAVGW

-189 VSRAEAL
+189 VSRAEVQSTLADTASISS
-196 PPLPSWERGGA
+196 LPSP
-207 EGSAAMVDTS
+207 S
-217 RSTPHPGL
+217 
-225 YEGQA
+225 EGQD
-230 LPALPQGERGPTHGD
+230 LSDLT
-245 ADAAIAVPTQL
+245 DAAKLDVKVQL

-301 FDGNG
+301 FDGTG

-311 IFAGPFFVMVI
+311 LFAGPFLVMVI
-322 GMCFLLVDKDFQFD
+322 AMCFLLVDKDFQFD

-358 LVLSKPGT
+358 LVLSKPAPQ
-366 HNLTR
+366 NLTR

-383 ALVVSAGAPLLF
+383 ALVVSVGAPLLF

-415 AQATHPFLQWV
+415 AQAAHPFLQWV

-446 NNALEVS
+446 NNAVEVT
-453 RNFYGVLKVKSYDD
+453 RNFYGVLKVKSYDE
-467 PKNDDY
+467 PKNEDY

-480 AILHGEQYPSE
+480 AILHGEQYPND
-491 KWRLLPTTYY
+491 KWKLQPTTYY
-501 TPTSGFGRAV
+501 TPSSGFGRAV

-533 VGTVAAYCREGDI
+533 VGTVAAYCRDGDL

-578 GDARLSLEREAG
+578 GDARLSLEREAS
-590 NLFNVLAIDAFSGD
+590 NQFNVLAVDAFSGD

-616 HAFMGQVSGN
+616 RAFMGQVSGN

-643 LAEIAAKEKLA
+643 LAEIAEREKLV
-654 GVVVEDPA
+654 GTVVEDPA

-671 STWVLLARNAD
+671 STWVLLARNAE
-682 ALKGIGEAGVPLA
+682 ALKGVGEAGTPLA
-695 KTEGAPLWTDDFNN
+695 RTAGAPLWTDDFNN
-709 LWSVVKWNR
+709 LLSVIKWKY

>member
-35 VWTTCMLFFQA
+35 VWTTCMLFFQG

-55 DVTPRALGTKR
+55 DVSPRALGPRR
-66 QPVLHIVV
+66 QPKLHI
-74 AVLALLVLPILA
+74 VLALLALVVLPIIA

-92 VGGEEPISRILL
+92 VGGEEPISRILML
-104 LLTVTIGLPYVLLST
+104 LAVTIGLPYVLLST

-127 FARLHPGSDPYR
+127 FARLNPGRDPYR

-149 MALVAYPLVIE
+149 IALVAYPVVIE
-160 PFVGTRTQAIGW
+160 PFVGTRMQAIGW
-172 SGLFAVFV
+172 SVLFAVFV
-180 LLLVSLAWR
+180 LLVASLAWR
-189 VSRAEAL
+189 VSRVNVELPDAQAAVDAE
-196 PPLPSWERGGA
+196 PLPVAS
-207 EGSAAMVDTS
+207 
-217 RSTPHPGL
+217 
-225 YEGQA
+225 
-230 LPALPQGERGPTHGD
+230 
-245 ADAAIAVPTQL
+245 QL
-256 RWIAL
+256 RWIAF

-285 LWILP
+285 LWLLP

-301 FDGNG
+301 FDGTG

-311 IFAGPFFVMVI
+311 LYVGPFFVMVT

-336 LVIQT
+336 LIVQT

-353 VCHGE
+353 MCHGE
-358 LVLSKPGT
+358 LVLSKPAPQ
-366 HNLTR
+366 HLTR

-383 ALVVSAGAPLLF
+383 ALVVSVVAPLLF
-395 STYVETPLAL
+395 STYLETAVAL
-405 LVAALLFVPV
+405 LVAALLFIPV
-415 AQATHPFLQWV
+415 AQAAHPFLQWI
-426 AVALAIGVV
+426 AVLLAIGVV

-446 NNALEVS
+446 NNAIEVT

-467 PKNDDY
+467 IGSENY
-473 LVRLVHG
+473 LLRLVHG
-480 AILHGEQYPSE
+480 AILHGEQYPHD
-491 KWRLLPTTYY
+491 KWRYQPTTYY

-511 NLQRE
+511 NAERE
-516 TSPKTNN
+516 MAPQTNRK
-523 TQRIGMIGLG
+523 QRIGMIGLG
-533 VGTVAAYCREGDI
+533 VGTVGAYCREGDI

-565 YLADSKG
+565 YLADSKA
-572 KVSVIL
+572 KTDVII
-578 GDARLSLEREAG
+578 GDARLSLEREAS
-590 NLFNVLAIDAFSGD
+590 NQFNVLAVDAFSGD

-616 HAFMGQVSGN
+616 RGFMGHVASN

-643 LAEIAAKEKLA
+643 LAEIADLEKLV

-671 STWVLLARNAD
+671 STWVLLARNTD
-682 ALKGIGEAGVPLA
+682 ALKGIGDAGTPLERTA
-695 KTEGAPLWTDDFNN
+695 GAPLWTDDFNN
-709 LWSVVKWNR
+709 LLSVVKW

>member
-35 VWTTCMLFFQA
+35 VWTTCMLFFQG

-55 DVTPRALGTKR
+55 DVTPGLLGPRR
-66 QPVLHIVV
+66 QPRVHM
-74 AVLALLVLPILA
+74 VLALLALLTLPIIA

-104 LLTVTIGLPYVLLST
+104 LLAVTIGLPYVLLST

-127 FARLHPGSDPYR
+127 FARLHPGRDAYR

-149 MALVAYPLVIE
+149 AALVAYPVAIE
-160 PFVGTRTQAIGW
+160 PFVGTRMQALGW
-172 SGLFAVFV
+172 SAAFALFV
-180 LLLVSLAWR
+180 LLLVALAWR
-189 VSRAEAL
+189 VSRAEG
-196 PPLPSWERGGA
+196 GGA
-207 EGSAAMVDTS
+207 APV
-217 RSTPHPGL
+217 
-225 YEGQA
+225 
-230 LPALPQGERGPTHGD
+230 
-245 ADAAIAVPTQL
+245 AAIAIEDATRQPPDGAMPNAATQW

-301 FDGNG
+301 FDGTG
-306 WYKRH
+306 WYKRKVY
-311 IFAGPFFVMVI
+311 AVPFFVMVI
-322 GMCFLLVDKDFQFD
+322 GMCFLLVEKDYQFD
-336 LVIQT
+336 LIIQT

-358 LVLSKPGT
+358 LVLAKPAPM
-366 HNLTR
+366 HLTR

-383 ALVVSAGAPLLF
+383 ALVVSVAAPLLF
-395 STYVETPLAL
+395 STYLETAVAL
-405 LVAALLFVPV
+405 LIAALLFVPV
-415 AQATHPFLQWV
+415 AQAIHPYLQWV

-446 NNALEVS
+446 KNAVEIT
-453 RNFYGVLKVKSYDD
+453 RNFYGVLKVKSYEE
-467 PKNDDY
+467 PGTENY

-480 AILHGEQYPSE
+480 AILHGEQYPHE
-491 KWRLLPTTYY
+491 KWRFQPTTYY

-516 TSPKTNN
+516 LAPRSNN

-553 AEVERLARKHFT
+553 AAVERLARTHFT
-565 YLADSKG
+565 YLADAKG
-572 KVSVIL
+572 KVNVIL
-578 GDARLSLEREAG
+578 GDARLSLEREAS
-590 NLFNVLAIDAFSGD
+590 NQFNVLAVDAFSGD

-616 HAFMGQVSGN
+616 RVFMGQVATN
-626 GILAYHVSNR
+626 GIVAYHVSNR

-643 LAEIAAKEKLA
+643 LAEIAEKEKLA
-654 GVVVEDPA
+654 GVVVDDPA
-662 QKDNTLHSS
+662 QSDNTLHSS
-671 STWVLLARNAD
+671 STWVLLARSAET
-682 ALKGIGEAGVPLA
+682 LKGIGEAGTPLVRTA
-695 KTEGAPLWTDDFNN
+695 GAPLWTDDFNN
-709 LWSVVKWNR
+709 LLSVVKWRH

>member
-35 VWTTCMLFFQA
+35 VWTTCMLFFQG

-66 QPVLHIVV
+66 QPMLHIVV
-74 AVLALLVLPILA
+74 ALLALLVLPILA

-92 VGGEEPISRILL
+92 VGGEEPISRILML
-104 LLTVTIGLPYVLLST
+104 LAVTIGLPYVLLST

-149 MALVAYPLVIE
+149 TALVAYPLVIE
-160 PFVGTRTQAIGW
+160 PFLGTRMQAIGW
-172 SGLFAVFV
+172 SVLFALFV

-189 VSRAEAL
+189 VSRAEVRL
-196 PPLPSWERGGA
+196 TLVD
-207 EGSAAMVDTS
+207 AAT
-217 RSTPHPGL
+217 STPHPS
-225 YEGQA
+225 
-230 LPALPQGERGPTHGD
+230 PLPQGERGLNGD
-245 ADAAIAVPTQL
+245 HVTLASKLDAATQL

-285 LWILP
+285 LWVLP

-301 FDGNG
+301 FDGSG

-311 IFAGPFFVMVI
+311 VFAGPFFVMVI
-322 GMCFLLVDKDFQFD
+322 GMCFLLVEKDFQFD

-358 LVLSKPGT
+358 LVLSKPAPQK
-366 HNLTR
+366 LTR

-383 ALVVSAGAPLLF
+383 ALVVSVGAPLLF

-426 AVALAIGVV
+426 AVALVIGVA

-516 TSPKTNN
+516 SSPQTNN

-553 AEVERLARKHFT
+553 VEVERLARKHFT
-565 YLADSKG
+565 YLADSKA

-578 GDARLSLEREAG
+578 GDARLSLEREA
-590 NLFNVLAIDAFSGD
+590 NNQFNVLAVDAFSGD

-616 HAFMGQVSGN
+616 RAFMGQVSGN

-643 LAEIAAKEKLA
+643 LAEIAANEKLA

-671 STWVLLARNAD
+671 STWVLLARNAE
-682 ALKGIGEAGVPLA
+682 ALKGMGEAGAPLA

-709 LWSVVKWNR
+709 LWSVVKWKR

>member
-35 VWTTCMLFFQA
+35 VWTTCMLFFQG

-55 DVTPRALGTKR
+55 DVSPRALGPRR
-66 QPVLHIVV
+66 QPKLHI
-74 AVLALLVLPILA
+74 VLALLALIVLPIIA

-92 VGGEEPISRILL
+92 AGGEEPISRILML
-104 LLTVTIGLPYVLLST
+104 LAVTIGLPYVLLST

-127 FARLHPGSDPYR
+127 FARLNPGRDPYR

-149 MALVAYPLVIE
+149 IALVAYPVVIE
-160 PFVGTRTQAIGW
+160 PLVGTRMQAIGW
-172 SGLFAVFV
+172 SILFALFV
-180 LLLVSLAWR
+180 LLVATLAWR
-189 VSRAEAL
+189 VSRVNAEFVGEREVVDAE
-196 PPLPSWERGGA
+196 PLPVAS
-207 EGSAAMVDTS
+207 
-217 RSTPHPGL
+217 
-225 YEGQA
+225 
-230 LPALPQGERGPTHGD
+230 
-245 ADAAIAVPTQL
+245 QL
-256 RWIAL
+256 RWIAF

-285 LWILP
+285 LWLLP

-301 FDGNG
+301 FDGTG
-306 WYKRH
+306 WYKRKLY
-311 IFAGPFFVMVI
+311 AGPFFVLVI

-336 LVIQT
+336 LIVQT

-353 VCHGE
+353 MCHGE
-358 LVLSKPGT
+358 LVLSKPAPAY
-366 HNLTR
+366 LTR

-383 ALVVSAGAPLLF
+383 ALVVSVVAPLMF
-395 STYVETPLAL
+395 ATYLETAVAL
-405 LVAALLFVPV
+405 LFAALLFVPV
-415 AQATHPFLQWV
+415 AQATHPFLQWL
-426 AVALAIGVV
+426 AVLLAIGVV
-435 GTGAWFVKQEH
+435 GTGAWFVKLEH
-446 NNALEVS
+446 ANAIEVT

-467 PKNDDY
+467 IGSENY
-473 LVRLVHG
+473 LLRLVHG
-480 AILHGEQYPSE
+480 AILHGEQYPHE
-491 KWRLLPTTYY
+491 KWRYQPTTYY

-511 NLQRE
+511 NAERE
-516 TSPKTNN
+516 MAPLTNN
-523 TQRIGMIGLG
+523 KQRIGMIGLG
-533 VGTVAAYCREGDI
+533 VGTVGAYCREGDI

-565 YLADSKG
+565 YLADSKA
-572 KVSVIL
+572 KLDVII
-578 GDARLSLEREAG
+578 GDARLSLEREAA
-590 NLFNVLAIDAFSGD
+590 NHFNVLAVDAFSGD

-616 HAFMGQVSGN
+616 RGFMGHVASN

-643 LAEIAAKEKLA
+643 LAELAEREKLV

-682 ALKGIGEAGVPLA
+682 ALKAIGEAGTKLERTA
-695 KTEGAPLWTDDFNN
+695 GAPLWTDDFNN
-709 LWSVVKWNR
+709 LLSVVKWKH

>member
-35 VWTTCMLFFQA
+35 VWTTCMLFFQG

-55 DVTPRALGTKR
+55 DMSPRALGPRR
-66 QPVLHIVV
+66 QPRLHIVF
-74 AVLALLVLPILA
+74 ALLALVVLPIIA

-92 VGGEEPISRILL
+92 VGGEEPISRILML
-104 LLTVTIGLPYVLLST
+104 LAVTIGLPYVLLST

-127 FARLHPGSDPYR
+127 FARLNPGRDPYR

-149 MALVAYPLVIE
+149 IALVAYPVLIE
-160 PFVGTRTQAIGW
+160 PFVGTRMQAIGW
-172 SGLFAVFV
+172 SIMFAVFV
-180 LLLVSLAWR
+180 LLVTALAWR
-189 VSRAEAL
+189 VSR
-196 PPLPSWERGGA
+196 
-207 EGSAAMVDTS
+207 V
-217 RSTPHPGL
+217 
-225 YEGQA
+225 
-230 LPALPQGERGPTHGD
+230 D
-245 ADAAIAVPTQL
+245 ADVSVARDTASAEQLPVVAQL
-256 RWIAL
+256 RWIAF

-285 LWILP
+285 LWLLP

-301 FDGNG
+301 FDGTG
-306 WYKRH
+306 WYQRRV
-311 IFAGPFFVMVI
+311 FAGPFFVLVI
-322 GMCFLLVDKDFQFD
+322 GMCFLLIDTDFQFD
-336 LVIQT
+336 LIVQT

-353 VCHGE
+353 MCHGE
-358 LVLSKPGT
+358 LVLSKPAPA
-366 HNLTR
+366 HLTR

-383 ALVVSAGAPLLF
+383 ALMVSVVAPLLF
-395 STYVETPLAL
+395 STYLETAVAL

-415 AQATHPFLQWV
+415 AQATQPFLQWL
-426 AVALAIGVV
+426 AVLLAIGVV
-435 GTGAWFVKQEH
+435 GTGAWFVKLEH
-446 NNALEVS
+446 NNAIEVT

-467 PKNDDY
+467 IGSENY
-473 LVRLVHG
+473 LLRLVHG
-480 AILHGEQYPSE
+480 AILHGEQYPHE
-491 KWRLLPTTYY
+491 KWRYQPTTYY

-511 NLQRE
+511 NSERE
-516 TSPKTNN
+516 MAPQSNN
-523 TQRIGMIGLG
+523 KQRIGMIGLG

-565 YLADSKG
+565 YLADSKA
-572 KVSVIL
+572 KPEVIIA
-578 GDARLSLEREAG
+578 DARLSLEREAS
-590 NLFNVLAIDAFSGD
+590 NQFNVLAVDAFSGD

-616 HAFMGQVSGN
+616 RGFMGHVASN

-643 LAEIAAKEKLA
+643 LAEIADREQLV

-682 ALKGIGEAGVPLA
+682 ALKGIGEAGTALTRTA
-695 KTEGAPLWTDDFNN
+695 GAPLWTDDFNN
-709 LWSVVKWNR
+709 LWSVVKWKY

>member
-35 VWTTCMLFFQA
+35 VWTTCMLFFQG

-55 DVTPRALGTKR
+55 DVSPRALGAR
-66 QPVLHIVV
+66 QQPRLHMVLALV
-74 AVLALLVLPILA
+74 ALLVLPIIA

-92 VGGEEPISRILL
+92 EGGEEPISRILL
-104 LLTVTIGLPYVLLST
+104 LLAVTIGLPYVLLST

-127 FARLHPGSDPYR
+127 FARLHPGRDAYR

-149 MALVAYPLVIE
+149 AALVAYPVVIE
-160 PFVGTRTQAIGW
+160 PFVGTRMQALGW
-172 SGLFAVFV
+172 SVAFALFV
-180 LLLVSLAWR
+180 LLLVALAWR
-189 VSRAEAL
+189 VSRAEAVE
-196 PPLPSWERGGA
+196 PVTEA
-207 EGSAAMVDTS
+207 ES
-217 RSTPHPGL
+217 
-225 YEGQA
+225 
-230 LPALPQGERGPTHGD
+230 
-245 ADAAIAVPTQL
+245 ADATADVMPATAVQL

-301 FDGNG
+301 FDGTG
-306 WYKRH
+306 WYKRRVY
-311 IFAGPFFVMVI
+311 AGPFFVLVI

-336 LVIQT
+336 LIIQT

-358 LVLSKPGT
+358 LVLAKPAPT
-366 HNLTR
+366 HLTR

-383 ALVVSAGAPLLF
+383 ALIVSVAAPLLF
-395 STYVETPLAL
+395 STYLETAVAL
-405 LVAALLFVPV
+405 LIAALLFVPV
-415 AQATHPFLQWV
+415 AQAAHPFLQWL

-446 NNALEVS
+446 KNAVDVS

-467 PKNDDY
+467 PGTENY
-473 LVRLVHG
+473 LLRLVHG
-480 AILHGEQYPSE
+480 AILHGEQYPHE
-491 KWRLLPTTYY
+491 KWRREPTTYY

-516 TSPKTNN
+516 LAPRTNN

-565 YLADSKG
+565 YLADAKG
-572 KVSVIL
+572 KVNVIL
-578 GDARLSLEREAG
+578 GDARLSLEREAS
-590 NLFNVLAIDAFSGD
+590 NQFNVLAVDAFSGD

-616 HAFMGQVSGN
+616 RVFMGQVAGN
-626 GILAYHVSNR
+626 GIVAYHVSNR

-643 LAEIAAKEKLA
+643 LAEIAEKEKLA

-662 QKDNTLHSS
+662 QSDNTLHSS
-671 STWVLLARNAD
+671 STWVLLARNPET
-682 ALKGIGEAGVPLA
+682 LKGIGDAGLPLA
-695 KTEGAPLWTDDFNN
+695 RVAGAPLWTDDFNN
-709 LWSVVKWNR
+709 LLSVVKWRH

>member
-35 VWTTCMLFFQA
+35 VWTTCMLFFQG

-55 DVTPRALGTKR
+55 DASPRALGPRR
-66 QPVLHIVV
+66 QPKLHI
-74 AVLALLVLPILA
+74 VLALLALAVLPIIA

-92 VGGEEPISRILL
+92 SGGEEPISRILL
-104 LLTVTIGLPYVLLST
+104 LLAVTIGLPYVLLST
-119 TSPLIQSY
+119 TSPLFQSY
-127 FARLHPGSDPYR
+127 FARLNPGRDPYR
-139 LFALSNAASL
+139 LFALSNTASL
-149 MALVAYPLVIE
+149 IALVAYPVAIE
-160 PFVGTRTQAIGW
+160 PFVGTRMQAVTW
-172 SGLFAVFV
+172 SALFAVFV
-180 LLLVSLAWR
+180 LLVASLAWR
-189 VSRAEAL
+189 VSRASVVNVELPEAHEVVNAQ
-196 PPLPSWERGGA
+196 PLPAS
-207 EGSAAMVDTS
+207 S
-217 RSTPHPGL
+217 
-225 YEGQA
+225 
-230 LPALPQGERGPTHGD
+230 
-245 ADAAIAVPTQL
+245 QL
-256 RWIAL
+256 RWIAF

-285 LWILP
+285 LWLLP

-301 FDGNG
+301 FDGTG
-306 WYKRH
+306 WYQRRYY
-311 IFAGPFFVMVI
+311 AGPFFVLVI

-336 LVIQT
+336 LIVQT

-353 VCHGE
+353 MCHGE
-358 LVLSKPGT
+358 LVLSKPAPQ
-366 HNLTR
+366 HLTR

-383 ALVVSAGAPLLF
+383 ALVVSVVAPLLF
-395 STYVETPLAL
+395 STYLETAVAL
-405 LVAALLFVPV
+405 LVAALLFIPV
-415 AQATHPFLQWV
+415 AQATHPFLQWL
-426 AVALAIGVV
+426 AVLLAIGVV

-446 NNALEVS
+446 NNAIEVT

-467 PKNDDY
+467 VGSENY
-473 LVRLVHG
+473 LLRLVHG
-480 AILHGEQYPSE
+480 AILHGEQYPHE
-491 KWRLLPTTYY
+491 KWRYQPTTYY

-511 NLQRE
+511 NAQRE
-516 TSPKTNN
+516 MAPETHRK
-523 TQRIGMIGLG
+523 QRIGMIGLG
-533 VGTVAAYCREGDI
+533 VGTVGAYCRDGDV

-565 YLADSKG
+565 YLADSKANPQ
-572 KVSVIL
+572 VII

-590 NLFNVLAIDAFSGD
+590 NHFNVLAVDAFSGD

-616 HAFMGQVSGN
+616 RGFMGHVAGN

-643 LAEIAAKEKLA
+643 LAEIADRERLV

-671 STWVLLARNAD
+671 STWVLLARNAA
-682 ALKGIGEAGVPLA
+682 ALKGIVEAGTALERTA
-695 KTEGAPLWTDDFNN
+695 GAPLWTDDFNN
-709 LWSVVKWNR
+709 LLSVVK

>member
-35 VWTTCMLFFQA
+35 VWTTCMLFFQG

-55 DVTPRALGTKR
+55 DVSPRALGPRR
-66 QPVLHIVV
+66 QPKLHIVL
-74 AVLALLVLPILA
+74 ALLALLVLPIIA

-92 VGGEEPISRILL
+92 AGGEEPISRILTL
-104 LLTVTIGLPYVLLST
+104 LAVTIGLPYVLLST

-127 FARLHPGSDPYR
+127 FARLNPGRDPYR

-149 MALVAYPLVIE
+149 IALVAYPVVIE
-160 PFVGTRTQAIGW
+160 PFVGTRMQAIGW
-172 SGLFAVFV
+172 SALFAVFV
-180 LLLVSLAWR
+180 LLVATLAWR
-189 VSRAEAL
+189 VRRVDADVSGQAEVVAAV
-196 PPLPSWERGGA
+196 PLPLVS
-207 EGSAAMVDTS
+207 
-217 RSTPHPGL
+217 
-225 YEGQA
+225 
-230 LPALPQGERGPTHGD
+230 
-245 ADAAIAVPTQL
+245 QL
-256 RWIAL
+256 RWIAF

-285 LWILP
+285 LWLLP

-301 FDGNG
+301 FDGTG
-306 WYKRH
+306 WYKRQLY
-311 IFAGPFFVMVI
+311 AGPFFVMVI

-336 LVIQT
+336 LIVQT

-353 VCHGE
+353 MCHGE
-358 LVLSKPGT
+358 LVLSKPAPQ
-366 HNLTR
+366 HLTR

-383 ALVVSAGAPLLF
+383 ALMVSVVAPLLF
-395 STYVETPLAL
+395 STYLETAVAL
-405 LVAALLFVPV
+405 LVAALLFIPV
-415 AQATHPFLQWV
+415 AQAAHPFLQWL
-426 AVALAIGVV
+426 AVLLAIGVV

-446 NNALEVS
+446 NNAIEVT

-467 PKNDDY
+467 VGSESY
-473 LVRLVHG
+473 LLRLVHG
-480 AILHGEQYPSE
+480 AILHGEQYPHE
-491 KWRLLPTTYY
+491 KWRYQPTTYY

-511 NLQRE
+511 NAERE
-516 TSPKTNN
+516 MAPQTNN
-523 TQRIGMIGLG
+523 KQRIGMIGLG
-533 VGTVAAYCREGDI
+533 VGTVGAYCRESDI

-565 YLADSKG
+565 YLADSKA
-572 KVSVIL
+572 KPQVII
-578 GDARLSLEREAG
+578 GDARLSLEREA
-590 NLFNVLAIDAFSGD
+590 NNQFNVLAVDAFSGD

-616 HAFMGQVSGN
+616 RGFMGHVASN

-643 LAEIAAKEKLA
+643 LAEIADREKLV
-654 GVVVEDPA
+654 GIVVEDPA

-671 STWVLLARNAD
+671 STWVLLARND
-682 ALKGIGEAGVPLA
+682 DVLKGIGEAGTKLERTA
-695 KTEGAPLWTDDFNN
+695 GAPLWTDDFNN
-709 LWSVVKWNR
+709 LLSVVKWKH

>member
-35 VWTTCMLFFQA
+35 VWTTCMLFFQG
-46 ALLLGYAYS
+46 ALLLGYAYA
-55 DVTPRALGTKR
+55 DVAPRNLGPKR
-66 QPVLHIVV
+66 QPQLHIVV
-74 AVLALLVLPILA
+74 AVIGLLTLPILA

-92 VGGEEPISRILL
+92 AGGEEPISRILL
-104 LLTVTIGLPYVLLST
+104 LLAVTIGLPYVLLST

-127 FARLHPGSDPYR
+127 FARLRPGQDPYR

-149 MALVAYPLVIE
+149 AALVAYPVAIE
-160 PFVGTRTQAIGW
+160 PYVGTRMQAWGW
-172 SGLFAVFV
+172 STLFALFV
-180 LLLVSLAWR
+180 LLLGALAWR
-189 VSRAEAL
+189 VSRAQSPAGESVAVAGSTGEAN
-196 PPLPSWERGGA
+196 SI
-207 EGSAAMVDTS
+207 GS
-217 RSTPHPGL
+217 PEL
-225 YEGQA
+225 K
-230 LPALPQGERGPTHGD
+230 
-245 ADAAIAVPTQL
+245 TQL

-301 FDGNG
+301 FDGTG
-306 WYKRH
+306 WYKRAGY
-311 IFAGPFFVMVI
+311 AGPFLVLVS
-322 GMCFLLVDKDFQFD
+322 GMCFLLLNKDFQFD
-336 LVIQT
+336 LVVQT

-358 LVLSKPGT
+358 LVLAKPAPQ
-366 HNLTR
+366 HLTR

-383 ALVVSAGAPLLF
+383 ALVVSVLAPLLF
-395 STYVETPLAL
+395 ATYVETALAL
-405 LVAALLFVPV
+405 LVAALLFVPI
-415 AQATHPFLQWV
+415 AQAAHPFLQWV

-435 GTGAWFVKQEH
+435 GTAGWYVREEH
-446 NNALEVS
+446 KNAVEVT
-453 RNFYGVLKVKSYDD
+453 RNFYGVLKVKSYDEPGSD
-467 PKNDDY
+467 GY

-480 AILHGEQYPSE
+480 AILHGEQYPHE
-491 KWRLLPTTYY
+491 KWRREPTTYY

-516 TSPKTNN
+516 NAPLTLN

-533 VGTVAAYCREGDI
+533 VGTVAAWCRAGDV

-572 KVSVIL
+572 KVDVVL
-578 GDARLSLEREAG
+578 GDARLSLEREAS
-590 NLFNVLAIDAFSGD
+590 NQFTVLAVDAFSGD

-616 HAFMGQVSGN
+616 RVFMNQVSSG
-626 GILAYHVSNR
+626 GIVAYHVSNR
-636 FLNLPPV
+636 FLDLPPV
-643 LAEIAAKEKLA
+643 LAEIAAKENLA
-654 GVVVEDPA
+654 GVVIEDPA
-662 QKDNTLHSS
+662 QTDNALHSS

-682 ALKGIGEAGVPLA
+682 TLKGIGDAGKPLQRSS
-695 KTEGAPLWTDDFNN
+695 GAPLWTDDFNN
-709 LWSVVKWNR
+709 LLSVVKWKH

>member
-35 VWTTCMLFFQA
+35 VWTTCMLFFQG
-46 ALLLGYAYS
+46 ALLLGYAYA
-55 DVTPRALGTKR
+55 DVAPRNLGPKR
-66 QPVLHIVV
+66 QPQLHIVV
-74 AVLALLVLPILA
+74 AVIGLLTLPILA

-92 VGGEEPISRILL
+92 AGGEEPISRILL
-104 LLTVTIGLPYVLLST
+104 LLAVTIGLPYVLLST

-127 FARLHPGSDPYR
+127 FARLRPGQDPYR

-149 MALVAYPLVIE
+149 AALVAYPVAIE
-160 PFVGTRTQAIGW
+160 PYVGTRMQAWGW
-172 SGLFAVFV
+172 STLFALFV
-180 LLLVSLAWR
+180 LLLGALAWR
-189 VSRAEAL
+189 VSRAQSPAGESVAVAGSTGEAN
-196 PPLPSWERGGA
+196 SI
-207 EGSAAMVDTS
+207 GS
-217 RSTPHPGL
+217 PEL
-225 YEGQA
+225 KK
-230 LPALPQGERGPTHGD
+230 
-245 ADAAIAVPTQL
+245 QL

-301 FDGNG
+301 FDGTG
-306 WYKRH
+306 WYKRAGY
-311 IFAGPFFVMVI
+311 AGPFLVLVS
-322 GMCFLLVDKDFQFD
+322 GMCFLLLNKDFQFD
-336 LVIQT
+336 LVVQT

-358 LVLSKPGT
+358 LVLAKPAPQ
-366 HNLTR
+366 HLTR

-383 ALVVSAGAPLLF
+383 ALVVSVLAPLLF
-395 STYVETPLAL
+395 ATYVETALAL
-405 LVAALLFVPV
+405 LVAALLFVPI
-415 AQATHPFLQWV
+415 AQAAHPFLQWV

-435 GTGAWFVKQEH
+435 GTAGWYVREEH
-446 NNALEVS
+446 KNAVEVT
-453 RNFYGVLKVKSYDD
+453 RNFYGVLKVKSYDEPGSD
-467 PKNDDY
+467 GY

-480 AILHGEQYPSE
+480 AILHGEQYPHE
-491 KWRLLPTTYY
+491 KWRREPTTYY

-516 TSPKTNN
+516 NAPLTLN

-533 VGTVAAYCREGDI
+533 VGTVAAWCRAGDV

-572 KVSVIL
+572 KVDVIL
-578 GDARLSLEREAG
+578 GDARLSLEREAS
-590 NLFNVLAIDAFSGD
+590 NQFTVLAVDAFSGD

-616 HAFMGQVSGN
+616 RVFMNQVSSG
-626 GILAYHVSNR
+626 GIVAYHVSNR
-636 FLNLPPV
+636 FLDLPPV
-643 LAEIAAKEKLA
+643 LAEIAAKENLA
-654 GVVVEDPA
+654 GVVIEDPA
-662 QKDNTLHSS
+662 QTDNALHSS

-682 ALKGIGEAGVPLA
+682 TLKGIGDAGKPLQRSA
-695 KTEGAPLWTDDFNN
+695 GAPLWTDDFNN
-709 LWSVVKWNR
+709 LLSVVKWKH

>member
-35 VWTTCMLFFQA
+35 VWTTCMLFFQG

-66 QPVLHIVV
+66 QPMLHIAV
-74 AVLALLVLPILA
+74 ALLALLVLPILA

-92 VGGEEPISRILL
+92 GGGEEPISRILML
-104 LLTVTIGLPYVLLST
+104 LAVTIGLPYVLLST

-127 FARLHPGSDPYR
+127 FARLHPGRDPYR

-149 MALVAYPLVIE
+149 IALVAYPLVIE
-160 PFVGTRTQAIGW
+160 PFVGTRMQAIGW
-172 SGLFAVFV
+172 SVLFAVFV

-189 VSRAEAL
+189 V
-196 PPLPSWERGGA
+196 W
-207 EGSAAMVDTS
+207 
-217 RSTPHPGL
+217 RSDDP
-225 YEGQA
+225 
-230 LPALPQGERGPTHGD
+230 PALAGTAGLAPYGLGD
-245 ADAAIAVPTQL
+245 VADAGSLEVAVQL

-301 FDGNG
+301 FDGTG

-311 IFAGPFFVMVI
+311 IFAGPFFVLVI

-341 SVFCVGLFVVCM
+341 SVFCVGLFVVSM

-358 LVLSKPGT
+358 LVLSKPAPQ
-366 HNLTR
+366 NLTR

-383 ALVVSAGAPLLF
+383 ALVVSVVAPLLF

-415 AQATHPFLQWV
+415 AQAAHPFLQWV

-435 GTGAWFVKQEH
+435 GTGVWFVKQEH
-446 NNALEVS
+446 NNAIEVT
-453 RNFYGVLKVKSYDD
+453 RNFYGVLKVKSYDE
-467 PKNDDY
+467 PKNEDY

-480 AILHGEQYPSE
+480 AILHGEQYPND
-491 KWRLLPTTYY
+491 KWKLQPTTYY
-501 TPTSGFGRAV
+501 TPSSGFGRAV

-516 TSPKTNN
+516 ISPRTNN

-578 GDARLSLEREAG
+578 GDARLSLEREA
-590 NLFNVLAIDAFSGD
+590 NNQFNVLAVDAFSGD

-616 HAFMGQVSGN
+616 RAFMGQVSGN

-643 LAEIAAKEKLA
+643 LAEIAEKEKLV
-654 GVVVEDPA
+654 GTVVEDPA

-671 STWVLLARNAD
+671 STWVLLARNAE
-682 ALKGIGEAGVPLA
+682 ALKGIGEAGTSLA
-695 KTEGAPLWTDDFNN
+695 RVAGAPLWTDDFNN
-709 LWSVVKWNR
+709 LLSVIKWKH